1 MHRRNHSALA
11 LFYPIGQKHTRI
23 AMGFLKMQTFEYKV
37 GPAPNRSTR
46 VKGVKRTAGRFA
58 AVLTETMNEQAADGW
73 EYLRSD
79 SMPVEEKPGLL
90 KSRVETY
97 QTVLVFRRA
106 IAAVA
111 ETPMA
116 GYIEDQTETL
126 EATSEPLTEPEPVVE
141 AVVAEPELPAE
152 PTVSSDWSEKTDYPQ
167 DPPMTS
173 TQNDSPFSEPES
185 SEDDPFKS

>member
-1 MHRRNHSALA
+1 
-11 LFYPIGQKHTRI
+11 
-23 AMGFLKMQTFEYKV
+23 MQTFEYKV
-37 GPAPNRSTR
+37 VPAPNRSKR
-46 VKGVKRTAGRFA
+46 VKGVKGTAARFA

-106 IAAVA
+106 VLAD
-111 ETPMA
+111 ETTAMA
-116 GYIEDQTETL
+116 GYIEDQTDMVEDI
-126 EATSEPLTEPEPVVE
+126 AEPVAELESPSE
-141 AVVAEPELPAE
+141 AVAEPTELPAE
-152 PTVSSDWSEKTDYPQ
+152 PSVSSEWTETTDYPE

-173 TQNDSPFSEPES
+173 QSEDSPFSQPETVD
-185 SEDDPFKS
+185 EDPVTR